1 VLSALS
7 ALFDYMCEH
16 NAVSGNEGST
26 PALGDAQA
34 RKLLPPTRSRGCAT
48 APSSPP
54 CSITAS
60 DKAVGGIMG
69 KMADKVRPLHRFV
82 RTTGSDHDSPIFPSL
97 ATANPGRWSTMPSP
111 GGLERRIG
119 KLVQAPA

>member
-1 VLSALS
+1 MS
-7 ALFDYMCEH
+7 
-16 NAVSGNEGST
+16 
-26 PALGDAQA
+26 
-34 RKLLPPTRSRGCAT
+34 
-48 APSSPP
+48 
-54 CSITAS
+54 
-60 DKAVGGIMG
+60 